1 MNRWQELFKDHQ
13 IHETLDRLEALA
25 NKDFD
30 DISEAELDER
40 KRFIKIINIYREI
53 LNALDPEV
61 IPFNQLDGL
70 NNQLVSGNIMGQVTH
85 YSNSQNPNHLKAAND
100 HVTNQLTQLCLF
112 KALVDKAIEQ
122 PTSSSSLE
130 YGIKKLIEQKDKL
143 KSEYKEIEQNS
154 QSIAD
159 RLEELKNTSEDRR
172 KQIENILADWQQQ
185 FSDSQSKR
193 AESYSEW
200 RRVVEEEIQLKA
212 QELRE
217 LTKSKTDELKE
228 STKEELEQLIS
239 DSKDKHKQ
247 ILELYDLASGDSI
260 SGGYAQTSQNEGK
273 KAFWWQVLSY
283 LFIIFTVAWLI
294 IAYINFSGDSSQPE
308 CPAETKQEEPVCPEN
323 NKIEPFNWSRYFVS
337 LSLTGV
343 LLFGAGYAGRQAS
356 NHRDIEKRTRWFSLQ
371 VKALDPYL
379 SQLDETTRNEL
390 KVSLANNFFKGV
402 DLESNNKDS
411 EKETSNLLQNLI
423 DLMKQAKK

>member
-1 MNRWQELFKDHQ
+1 MEN
-13 IHETLDRLEALA
+13 LA
-25 NKDFD
+25 NTDFD
-30 DISEAELDER
+30 DLSVEELEER
-40 KRFIKIINIYREI
+40 KRFVRVVKIYKEI
-53 LNALDPEV
+53 ISALDPEV
-61 IPFNQLDGL
+61 TPFNNLDGINNNL
-70 NNQLVSGNIMGQVTH
+70 NSSNVLSQVTN
-85 YSNSQNPNHLKAAND
+85 YSINQNINHLKAAND
-100 HVTNQLTQLCLF
+100 QITKQLGQLSLLQ
-112 KALVDKAIEQ
+112 ALQNSKVEQ
-122 PTSSSSLE
+122 SEDSYTLE

-143 KSEYKEIEQNS
+143 NTQFNEIEQSSHNLA
-154 QSIAD
+154 QG
-159 RLEELKNTSEDRR
+159 LEDIEQASEQRR
-172 KQIENILADWQQQ
+172 KEIENILNNWQQQ
-185 FSDSQSKR
+185 FSESQNR
-193 AESYSEW
+193 RGESYSEW
-200 RRVVEEEIQLKA
+200 RRTVEEEIQQKT
-212 QELRE
+212 QELRDA
-217 LTKSKTDELKE
+217 TKSQTDKLKD

-239 DSKDKHKQ
+239 DSKDKHEQ
-247 ILELYDLASGDSI
+247 ILDLYDLASGDSI

-283 LFIIFTVAWLI
+283 IFIIFTVVWLI
-294 IAYINFSGDSSQPE
+294 IAYINFSSNSSQPE

-323 NKIEPFNWSRYFVS
+323 NKDEPFNWSRYLVS

-423 DLMKQAKK
+423 DLIKQAKK